1 VAIYF
6 LAGLLGKHAAFMGG
20 DVALVWPHAGI
31 ALAAVILFG
40 YRFLPGVAIG
50 AFLFSVMDGKPLG
63 FFTFGTALGNC
74 VGATICAYLLQ
85 KSVGFESRMERARDA
100 ASFITLAALFG
111 TTINALFNVA
121 SVYAAGQ
128 VEWEDMGRAFV
139 VWWVPNA
146 IGCLVVTPLLLSWSH
161 FQMPRWHW
169 ARALELLLCAGGL
182 VAATVFSFE
191 SWYAHGITQYPLA
204 FLPYP
209 FVVWAALRFGVR
221 GATLSTFV
229 VAAASIHAVL
239 GKRGPFVLDSEVQ
252 TLLLVGSYI
261 AVVAIANLLLA
272 ASAAERAASER
283 RYRAVVEDQTESIC
297 RFDRRGN
304 LTFVNDAFC
313 RYRGTTRRELMGTS
327 FLPQVSALDLEI
339 PLATFLQ
346 LAPEDPV
353 LTYDA
358 RVSTAQGLGW
368 EQCSVRALYDRDDV
382 INEFQMV
389 SQDITKRKNVEE
401 ALRASEEKLKAIL
414 ADGILTLG
422 EAGAIASCNPAAE
435 RIFGYKAAELTARSF
450 GDLFAGEDGGAWL
463 AAVQKVESN
472 GMVELE
478 LQGRRRNGQAFP
490 VHLCI
495 SGLPVNGRA
504 GYVVVARDITGPKQ
518 AEEQLRHSQKMETVG
533 HLAGGVAHD
542 FHNLLSII
550 VGHASLMITIH
561 KVSGKV
567 AQGAQQILKAAE
579 RGSRLTRQLLM
590 FSRKEVMLTREL
602 NLNDCVTEMSKMLHR
617 ILGENIAM
625 DVRPCAEAVTLQADE
640 GMLDQVL
647 MNLAVNARDA
657 MPEGGRLVITTERR
671 ELLEKDVDNSSE
683 TKPGWFAVL
692 SVTDTGI
699 GIPPEILPRI
709 YEPFFTTKEIG
720 KGTGLGLSTV
730 YGIVKQHHGMI
741 RVQSELGQGTTFE
754 IFLPMKQINKGQPA
768 DILPESALA
777 AA

>member
-1 VAIYF
+1 M
-6 LAGLLGKHAAFMGG
+6 GKHATFMNG
-20 DVALVWPHAGI
+20 DIALVWPHAGI

-85 KSVGFESRMERARDA
+85 KSVSFQSRMERTRDA
-100 ASFITLAALFG
+100 VGFVALAALFG

-128 VEWEDMGRAFV
+128 ADWENLGSAFLM
-139 VWWVPNA
+139 WWIPNA
-146 IGCLVVTPLLLSWSH
+146 MGCLVVAPLFMTWSH
-161 FQMPRWHW
+161 FQLPRWSGP
-169 ARALELLLCAGGL
+169 RAVELVLCAAGL
-182 VAATVFSFE
+182 ITATVFSFE
-191 SWYAHGITQYPLA
+191 SWYAHGIAQYPLA

-221 GATLSTFV
+221 GATLSTLV
-229 VAAASIHAVL
+229 VAVASIHAVL

-272 ASAAERAASER
+272 ASAAERSASEL

-297 RFDRRGN
+297 RFDRHGN

-313 RYRGTTRRELMGTS
+313 RSRGKSRHELMGTS
-327 FLPQVSALDLEI
+327 FLPQVSTLDLEI
-339 PLATFLQ
+339 PLSSFLQ
-346 LAPEDPV
+346 LVPEDPL

-358 RVSTAQGLGW
+358 RVSTAKGLGW
-368 EQCSVRALYDRDDV
+368 EQCTVRALFDRDQV

-401 ALRASEEKLKAIL
+401 ALRASEERLKAIL
-414 ADGILTLG
+414 ADGILTLD
-422 EAGAIASCNPAAE
+422 ENCAIVSCNPAAE
-435 RIFGYKAAELTARSF
+435 RIFGRGTAELTALPF
-450 GDLFAGEDGGAWL
+450 GDLFTEEGRGTWSEAIQ
-463 AAVQKVESN
+463 AADAN
-472 GMVELE
+472 GMAELE
-478 LQGRRRNGQAFP
+478 LSGKRRAGEIFP
-490 VHLCI
+490 IHLCV

-504 GYVVVARDITGPKQ
+504 GFVVVARDITGPKQ
-518 AEEQLRHSQKMETVG
+518 VEEQLRHSQKMETVG

-542 FHNLLSII
+542 FHNILSII
-550 VGHASLMITIH
+550 VGHASLMIAVH
-561 KVSGKV
+561 KVAGKV

-590 FSRKEVMLTREL
+590 FSRKEVMVTKEL
-602 NLNDCVTEMSKMLHR
+602 NLNDAVTELSKMLQR

-625 DVRPCAEAVTLQADE
+625 QVCPCAEPLTLRADE

-657 MPEGGRLVITTERR
+657 MPEGGRLIITTSRR
-671 ELLEKDVDNSSE
+671 ELFAPDMDNSSE
-683 TKPGWFAVL
+683 TKPGWFAVV
-692 SVTDTGI
+692 SVTDTGV
-699 GIPPEILPRI
+699 GIPPEVLPRI

-730 YGIVKQHHGMI
+730 YGIVKQHRGMI
-741 RVQSELGQGTTFE
+741 RVQSEVGRGTTFE
-754 IFLPMKQINKGQPA
+754 ILLPLQMAKDDSHSDVAVEGE
-768 DILPESALA
+768 LVA
-777 AA
+777 A